1 MYYTDLQYFPNI
13 IYLLALYKSKTPLFI
28 TSELFVKSSYRNRMD
43 IPSSTGVLTLSIP
56 IKGGRNVKLPYGE
69 VEIDFTSDWQQKH
82 FRTINSVFGSSP
94 YFQFYRNDLEE
105 LYSQKEERLFD
116 WNLKCLDIFLRLS
129 KMSNMIQFQVLGQGA
144 ELDHFSPEKGIF
156 STDNYFQNPRYEQV
170 FSDKIG
176 FKPNMSCLD
185 LLMNLGPESGKYI
198 HDLANKL
205 N

>member
-1 MYYTDLQYFPNI
+1 
-13 IYLLALYKSKTPLFI
+13 
-28 TSELFVKSSYRNRMD
+28 MD

-56 IKGGRNVKLPYGE
+56 IKGGRNVKLPYRD

-82 FRTINSVFGSSP
+82 FRTITSVFGSSP
-94 YFQFYRNDLEE
+94 YFQFYRNALEE
-105 LYSQKEERLFD
+105 LYSQKVERLFD
-116 WNLKCLDIFLRLS
+116 WNLKCLDIFLSMS

-144 ELDHFSPEKGIF
+144 VIDHVFSENDVF
-156 STDNYFQNPRYEQV
+156 STYNYFENPRYEQV

-198 HDLANKL
+198 HDLVNKL

>member
-1 MYYTDLQYFPNI
+1 
-13 IYLLALYKSKTPLFI
+13 
-28 TSELFVKSSYRNRMD
+28 MD

-82 FRTINSVFGSSP
+82 LRTIASVFGSSP
-94 YFQFYRNDLEE
+94 YFQFYRNALEE
-105 LYSQKEERLFD
+105 LYSQREERLFE

-198 HDLANKL
+198 HDLVNKL